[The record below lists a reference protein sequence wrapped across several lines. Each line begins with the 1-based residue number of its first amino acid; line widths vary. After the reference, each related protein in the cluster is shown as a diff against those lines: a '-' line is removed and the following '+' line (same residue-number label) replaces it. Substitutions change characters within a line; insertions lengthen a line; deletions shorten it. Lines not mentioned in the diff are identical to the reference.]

1 MKSDTEIAQ
10 QNAKEY
16 WQKSETT
23 FLVRNEYYERVEKI
37 INSDVLDVVE
47 DCKSMLDV
55 GCGNGRFTL
64 LFANV
69 IDQIWA
75 CDLSKSLISSAK
87 KSSDKQNI
95 SNVQFRVADIISQ
108 PEFNEKFEVL
118 SCMGVLS
125 TIVADADVDKVL
137 DKLVSLIKPGGYLIL
152 RDTLSTKKT
161 QSFLVKIPPAIYRS
175 RRRYGSKLS
184 KRGLVPVYCARVWF
198 WEKNN
203 RENFITVMRKPLSPF
218 SNIKYRIW
226 PQSIFNLAKKHHY

>member
-1 MKSDTEIAQ
+1 MKSNIEIAQ
-10 QNAKEY
+10 RKAKEF

-37 INSDVLDVVE
+37 ISSDVGDIVE
-47 DCKSMLDV
+47 DCKSMRDV

-64 LFANV
+64 LFAKV
-69 IDQIWA
+69 IDQIRA
-75 CDLSKSLISSAK
+75 YDLSKSLISSAK

-95 SNVQFRVADIISQ
+95 SNIRFSVADIISQ
-108 PEFNEKFEVL
+108 PKLNKNFEVL

-125 TIVADADVDKVL
+125 TIVADSDVDKVL
-137 DKLVSLIKPGGYLIL
+137 DKLVTLIKPGGYIIL

-161 QSFLVKIPPAIYRS
+161 QSFLEKTPPAIYRS

-203 RENFITVMRKPLSPF
+203 RENFLTVMRKPLSPF